1 MMVSKKTSKIM
12 TVLLIVLTILMVATT
27 ISGAVDLNPGN
38 IDGNTNTDL
47 AKKVDTTGKELLG
60 VVQVI
65 GVIVAVIMLIVLA
78 VKYISAAPNDKAE
91 IKKHAI
97 VYVVGAVILFGATG
111 ILQIVKTW
119 SEGIS

>member
-1 MMVSKKTSKIM
+1 MVSKKTSKIM